1 MRNRQEWF
9 NEKMAANVP
18 MPYRVFRKKS
28 DCISALFCIF
38 VSLRQFV
45 YLMNKFKF
53 LAMLVAIALLLV
65 VTGCKKESSINIQEL

>member
-28 DCISALFCIF
+28 DCISALFCNF
-38 VSLRQFV
+38 VSFE
-45 YLMNKFKF
+45 
-53 LAMLVAIALLLV
+53 AICLSY
-65 VTGCKKESSINIQEL
+65 E